1 MDMKRD
7 GHASF
12 KREAITPPCG
22 AGGLETLAVRFLAF
36 DLIVVFLACGIGA
49 EALRQGA
56 VLLGGLLLASSG
68 ILLAGVF
75 VSVGAVLAFTG
86 VGAGHRPDRVA
97 AHRGQAKDV
106 MPNA

>member
-12 KREAITPPCG
+12 QGEAITPPCG
-22 AGGLETLAVRFLAF
+22 AGDLETLAARFLAF

-56 VLLGGLLLASSG
+56 VLLGGLLMASSG
-68 ILLAGVF
+68 VLLAGVF